1 MLNTSHAEQPKANVK
16 VVKLYEK
23 LASRIEAQV
32 RSGVFRLGE
41 RIPSVRQTSQQH
53 RLSIKTVLHA
63 YLLLES
69 KGVIQSRPKS
79 GYFVQPG

>member
-1 MLNTSHAEQPKANVK
+1 MLNTRHAEQPKANVK

-23 LASRIEAQV
+23 LAGRIEDQV
-32 RSGVFRLGE
+32 RSGVFLPGE

-79 GYFVQPG
+79 GYFV